1 MLWLQDSQ
9 DYRKDVARIALKDVK
24 YRGRG
29 ANNEPEPHHGGVA
42 RTLDLAPE
50 KTARKENIRHIGVT
64 LVMYYPLRV
73 LLGFLFALLAFVR
86 GIDVLCPRV
95 RSKLWKK
102 SGLRRKVC
110 DSPAGI
116 LGDKE
121 SPRSP
126 LLGTSEECIGGAAL
140 YNASLSGSKK
150 RASPESL
157 TV

>member
-1 MLWLQDSQ
+1 MLCSQDSQ
-9 DYRKDVARIALKDVK
+9 DYRKDVARFALKDVK

-64 LVMYYPLRV
+64 RVMYYPLSV
-73 LLGFLFALLAFVR
+73 LLGVLFALLAFVR

-140 YNASLSGSKK
+140 YNALLAASKK

>member
-1 MLWLQDSQ
+1 MLCLPCLVLWLQDSQ

-102 SGLRRKVC
+102 SGLKRVRFPRRH
-110 DSPAGI
+110 SRGQ
-116 LGDKE
+116 GE
-121 SPRSP
+121 S
-126 LLGTSEECIGGAAL
+126 SESFVRNVRGVHRWGRI
-140 YNASLSGSKK
+140 
-150 RASPESL
+150 
-157 TV
+157 V

>member
-1 MLWLQDSQ
+1 MLCSQDSQ
-9 DYRKDVARIALKDVK
+9 DYRKDVARYDLKDVK
-24 YRGRG
+24 YTGRG
-29 ANNEPEPHHGGVA
+29 ASNEPEPHHGGVA

-64 LVMYYPLRV
+64 RVMYYPLSV
-73 LLGFLFALLAFVR
+73 LLGVLFALLAFVR

-126 LLGTSEECIGGAAL
+126 LLGTSEECIGGPHCITHC
-140 YNASLSGSKK
+140 SPPVK
-150 RASPESL
+150 RGLPQRA
-157 TV
+157 

>member
-1 MLWLQDSQ
+1 MLCSQDSQ
-9 DYRKDVARIALKDVK
+9 DYRKDVARFALKDVT

-64 LVMYYPLRV
+64 RVMYYPLSV
-73 LLGFLFALLAFVR
+73 LLGVLFALLAFVR

-95 RSKLWKK
+95 RSKFWKK

-126 LLGTSEECIGGAAL
+126 LVRNVRGVHRWAAL
-140 YNASLSGSKK
+140 YNALLAASKK

>member
-64 LVMYYPLRV
+64 RVMYYPLSV
-73 LLGFLFALLAFVR
+73 LLGVLFALLAFVR

>member
-42 RTLDLAPE
+42 RTLDLAPEKTARKENRTLDLAPE

-102 SGLRRKVC
+102 SGLKRVRFPRRH
-110 DSPAGI
+110 SRGQ
-116 LGDKE
+116 GE
-121 SPRSP
+121 S
-126 LLGTSEECIGGAAL
+126 SESFVRNVRGVHRWGRI
-140 YNASLSGSKK
+140 
-150 RASPESL
+150 
-157 TV
+157 V